1 MTSRKTAL
9 LLFAAIGALAGAP
22 AQAQSAAD
30 FQRPWGT
37 SPGQQSQPYRA
48 GTRDENNNRVVLNG
62 VMQTGV
68 GVQAAAN
75 GTGGVG
81 DTSNTGNRFNSA
93 TAIGNQLNVIV
104 NGNWNTVVVNSTQT
118 NNGNVT
124 ATTGDGGGDDDREP
138 RWEYNSNDR

>member
-1 MTSRKTAL
+1 MAPRKTAL
-9 LLFAAIGALAGAP
+9 MLFAAFGALSTAP
-22 AQAQSAAD
+22 ALAQSASD

-37 SPGQQSQPYRA
+37 SPGQQSEPYRA
-48 GTRDENNNRVVLNG
+48 GTRDANNNRVVLNG

-68 GVQAAAN
+68 GVQAAGN

-81 DTSNTGNRFNSA
+81 GNSSTGNQYNSA
-93 TAIGNQLNVIV
+93 TAIGNQLNVVV

-124 ATTGDGGGDDDREP
+124 ATTGNGGNDDREP
-138 RWEYNSNDR
+138 QWEYAPNDR